1 VRRVPRD
8 ASRQFNRRFRQP
20 AFSIGLEMPG
30 QLPEQELPVCA
41 VCLLA
46 EELQVV
52 GLQRGDVHRGQFFDL
67 LSEDLLH
74 ASTS

>member
-1 VRRVPRD
+1 
-8 ASRQFNRRFRQP
+8 
-20 AFSIGLEMPG
+20 MPG

-41 VCLLA
+41 GCLLA

-52 GLQRGDVHRGQFFDL
+52 GLQRGDFHRGQFVDR
-67 LSEDLLH
+67 LSEGLLH